1 MLDYSH
7 MFTVITPFNMLLM
20 FLGVF
25 GGLVVGAM
33 PGLTSTMA
41 VALLVPITFGMDVN
55 QGLVMLV
62 AVYIGSISGGLVSA
76 ALLNIPG
83 TPSSVATTF
92 DAYPMAKRG
101 EAGKA
106 LGYGVFASF
115 LGGLIS
121 FFALAVL
128 SPLLGAFAL
137 RFGPYEY
144 FSLVVFTLSCI
155 ISISDKSLTKGLI
168 SATLGMI
175 MAMVGLSET
184 DSVSRFTFGIM
195 DLQAGFAVMPV
206 LIGMYAISQI
216 LKDVEEIK
224 KPFNLVNVNFSARE
238 FFQVALTFTRSIKN
252 VLRSSLIGVGVGILP
267 GVGPGLSNIVA
278 YSQAKA
284 ASKDPDSFGK
294 GNPDGIIASETA
306 NNAATGGAMIPLLTL
321 GIPGD
326 ATTMMMLGAF
336 MIHGV
341 QPGPLLMRDHSEL
354 VLIILGAYFVSNIL
368 MMLLQVYFIRVLIRA
383 LTIPRFVLYPI
394 ILGLCVIGSYAL
406 NSSMSD
412 VWVFMASGLIGYLF
426 IKRGFPLLPLVL
438 GLILGRM
445 AENELRVSI
454 VMGNGSL
461 EGYLHR
467 PIALCFLGAAALSV
481 VYSLY
486 SKRRAKMRL
495 ANLRLNESATENA

>member
-1 MLDYSH
+1 MFDYTHMLAA
-7 MFTVITPFNMLLM
+7 VTPFNILLM

-25 GGLVVGAM
+25 GGLVVGSM

-92 DAYPMAKRG
+92 DAYPMVKKG

-106 LGYGVFASF
+106 LGYAVFASF
-115 LGGLIS
+115 LGGLLS
-121 FFALAVL
+121 FFALAIIA
-128 SPLLGAFAL
+128 PLLGKFAL

-144 FSLVVFTLSCI
+144 FALVVFTLSCI

-168 SATLGMI
+168 SATVGMI

-184 DSVSRFTFGIM
+184 DSVSRLTFGIT
-195 DLQAGFAVMPV
+195 DLQSGFSVMPV

-224 KPFNLVNVNFSARE
+224 NPFKLINVNFTARE
-238 FFQVALTFTRSIKN
+238 FIRVAKLFRHSVKN
-252 VLRSSLIGVGVGILP
+252 VVRSSLIGIGVGILP
-267 GVGPGLSNIVA
+267 GIGPGLSNIVA

-284 ASKDPDSFGK
+284 ASDDPDSFGT
-294 GNPDGIIASETA
+294 GNPDGIIASESA

-341 QPGPLLMRDHSEL
+341 QPGPLLMRDHSDL
-354 VLIILGAYFVSNIL
+354 VLIILGAYFVSNIF
-368 MMLLQVYFIRVLIRA
+368 MMLFQVYFIRVLIRA
-383 LTIPRFVLYPI
+383 LTIPRYVLYPV

-412 VWVFMASGLIGYLF
+412 VWVFFATGVLGYIF
-426 IKRGFPLLPLVL
+426 TRQGFPLLPLVL
-438 GLILGRM
+438 GLILGGM
-445 AENELRVSI
+445 AENHLRVSL
-454 VMGNGSL
+454 VMGNGSMV
-461 EGYLHR
+461 GYLHR
-467 PIALCFLGAAALSV
+467 PIALCFFAAAALSV
-481 VYSLY
+481 AYSFY
-486 SKRRAKMRL
+486 SKYKAKKRA
-495 ANLRLNESATENA
+495 ACVPVDEPVTVE

>member
-1 MLDYSH
+1 MLDYTS
-7 MFTVITPFNMLLM
+7 MLTVLTPFNIVLML
-20 FLGVF
+20 LGVF
-25 GGLVVGAM
+25 GGLVVGSM

-41 VALLVPITFGMDVN
+41 VALLVPITFGMPVD

-115 LGGLIS
+115 LGGLLS
-121 FFALAVL
+121 FFALAL
-128 SPLLGAFAL
+128 LAPLLGTFAL

-144 FSLVVFTLSCI
+144 FSLVIFTLSCI
-155 ISISDKSLTKGLI
+155 ISISGNSLTKGLI
-168 SATLGMI
+168 SATVGMLL
-175 MAMVGLSET
+175 AMVGLSET
-184 DSVSRFTFGIM
+184 DSVARLTFGITE
-195 DLQAGFAVMPV
+195 LQSGFSVMPV

-216 LKDVEEIK
+216 LQDIDEIK
-224 KPFNLVNVNFSARE
+224 NPFKLLTVSFTARE
-238 FFQVALTFTRSIKN
+238 FFRVAARFTHSIKN
-252 VLRSSLIGVGVGILP
+252 VVRSSLIGIGIGILP
-267 GVGPGLSNIVA
+267 GVGPGLANIVA
-278 YSQAKA
+278 YSQAKSA
-284 ASKDPDSFGK
+284 DPDPESFGT

-341 QPGPLLMRDHSEL
+341 QPGPLLMRDHSDL
-354 VLIILGAYFVSNIL
+354 VLIILGAYFVSNIF

-394 ILGLCVIGSYAL
+394 ILALCVVGSYAL
-406 NSSMSD
+406 NSSMTD
-412 VWVFMASGLIGYLF
+412 VWVFMVAGVLGYIF
-426 IKRGFPLLPLVL
+426 NKQGFPLLPLVL

-445 AENELRVSI
+445 AETQLRVSI
-454 VMGNGSL
+454 VMSNDSL
-461 EGYLHR
+461 AGYLNR
-467 PIALCFLGAAALSV
+467 PIALCFFAAAALSV
-481 VYSLY
+481 AYSLY
-486 SKRRAKMRL
+486 TRHKAGKRL
-495 ANLRLNESATENA
+495 VCPPESEPTPVN

>member
-1 MLDYSH
+1 MLDFSQIGDI
-7 MFTVITPFNMLLM
+7 FTTFNLMLML
-20 FLGVF
+20 LGVF

-41 VALLVPITFGMDVN
+41 VALLVPITFGMNVE

-92 DAYPMAKRG
+92 DAFPMAHRG

-106 LGYGVFASF
+106 LAYGVFASF
-115 LGGLIS
+115 LGGLVS
-121 FFALAVL
+121 FFALAL
-128 SPLLGAFAL
+128 IAPILGTFAL

-144 FSLVVFTLSCI
+144 FALVVFTLSCI
-155 ISISDKSLTKGLI
+155 ISISGNSLTKGLI
-168 SATLGMI
+168 AACIGML

-184 DSVSRFTFGIM
+184 DSVSRFTFGVSS
-195 DLQAGFAVMPV
+195 LQSGFSMMPV
-206 LIGMYAISQI
+206 LIGMYAISQV
-216 LKDVEEIK
+216 LRDVGEIK
-224 KPFNLVNVNFSARE
+224 KPFNILNANFTVRE
-238 FFQVALTFTRSIKN
+238 FCRVMAAFRHSVKN
-252 VLRSSLIGVGVGILP
+252 TLRSSLIGVGIGILP

-278 YSQAKA
+278 YSQAKS
-284 ASKDPDSFGK
+284 ASPDPDSFGK
-294 GNPDGIIASETA
+294 GNPDGIIASESA

-341 QPGPLLMRDHSEL
+341 QPGPLLMRDHSHL
-354 VLIILGAYFVSNIL
+354 VLIILCAYFISNL
-368 MMLLQVYFIRVLIRA
+368 FMLLLQVYFIRVLIKA
-383 LTIPRFVLYPI
+383 LMIPRYILYPI

-412 VWVFMASGLIGYLF
+412 VWIFFATGMVGYAFSRL
-426 IKRGFPLLPLVL
+426 GFPLLPLVL
-438 GLILGRM
+438 GLMLGGM
-445 AENELRVSI
+445 AESQLRVSI
-454 VMGNGSL
+454 VMGGNSL
-461 EGYLHR
+461 AGYLDR
-467 PIALCFLGAAALSV
+467 PIALFFLAVSVLSV
-481 VYSLY
+481 VWSLY
-486 SKRRAKMRL
+486 SKRRARL
-495 ANLRLNESATENA
+495 RQACIPEPLPSESM